1 MIGIDT
7 GFFIELIKGNKQT
20 SEIWNDI
27 IDGEDSVT
35 SCISLY
41 ELKKLAL
48 KGSIDNHSVD
58 ISLEAI
64 KNTCSI
70 AWLDDPEIF
79 MTAANL
85 SHGLGLHMSDAL
97 ILSGFIK
104 YNATTIY
111 TVDPHLCL
119 YKKRGI
125 HIILLNSVL

>member
-7 GFFIELIKGNKQT
+7 GFFIELIRGNKRS
-20 SEIWNDI
+20 SEVWNEI
-27 IDGEDSVT
+27 LDGEDSVV

-48 KGSIDNHSVD
+48 KGSIDNHAVD
-58 ISLEAI
+58 TLLEAI
-64 KNTCSI
+64 KNICHI
-70 AWLDDPEIF
+70 AWLDDSEIF

-85 SHGLGLHMSDAL
+85 SHGLGLHMSDAF
-97 ILSGFIK
+97 ILAGFIR

-119 YKKRGI
+119 YKKKGV
-125 HIILLNSVL
+125 HVILLNSDF